1 MTVTAIFALL
11 GAKALYLL
19 ILWLFSA
26 IAAAWLA
33 ERAGYAERAGLATG
47 LLLSVLAVL
56 IWLVIYLVAPREGS
70 LRKVDGVIPKRR
82 KAAEI
87 DIDSRPAA

>member
-19 ILWLFSA
+19 LLWLASA
-26 IAAAWLA
+26 IIASWLSQ
-33 ERAGYAERAGLATG
+33 RAGYGERWGLATG
-47 LLLSVLAVL
+47 LLVTVAAIP
-56 IWLVIYLVAPREGS
+56 IWLVIYLAIPRAGS
-70 LRKVDGVIPKRR
+70 RRKADGVIPKRR

-87 DIDSRPAA
+87 DIDSRPTA